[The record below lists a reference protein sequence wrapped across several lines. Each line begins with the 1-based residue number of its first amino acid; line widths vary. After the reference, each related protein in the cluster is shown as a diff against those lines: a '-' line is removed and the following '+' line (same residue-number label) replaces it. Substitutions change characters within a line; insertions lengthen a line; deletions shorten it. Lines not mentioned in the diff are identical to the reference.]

1 MKIPLKLKHFPE
13 KSYRRAIEKLSREQ
27 LIEVLIQEARMR
39 HVATGL
45 VGQYKKVLQELSEI
59 SEEAWIRTDTL
70 FDREYQ
76 KAFEE
81 TVDIGDKK
89 NGG

>member
-1 MKIPLKLKHFPE
+1 
-13 KSYRRAIEKLSREQ
+13 
-27 LIEVLIQEARMR
+27 
-39 HVATGL
+39 